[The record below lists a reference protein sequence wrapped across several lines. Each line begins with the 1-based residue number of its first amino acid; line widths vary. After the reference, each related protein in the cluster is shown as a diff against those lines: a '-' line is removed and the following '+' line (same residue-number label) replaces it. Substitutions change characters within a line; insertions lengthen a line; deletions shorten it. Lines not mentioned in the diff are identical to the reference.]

1 MKSHRRVYDRAG
13 MRRAFHGPILEAF
26 SAHTGYS
33 QAEMK
38 AYLTW
43 RFCPDQF
50 DDDGV
55 LVDERCKS
63 TERMTDPQYARF
75 MLEVQAWG
83 ATELDMV
90 FHDKAAP
97 AQHLAATH

>member
-1 MKSHRRVYDRAG
+1 MNRARRVYDRTG

-50 DDDGV
+50 DEDGV
-55 LVDERCKS
+55 LVDDWAKS

-83 ATELDMV
+83 ATDLDMV
-90 FHDKAAP
+90 FRDQQLKAA
-97 AQHLAATH
+97 A